1 MERINWKESAA
12 ITVTVAGALLA
23 AYLLGRY
30 LLVLFLPFLLAF
42 ALALITRPLVVFFAG
57 RGCPERLAAGLV
69 TLLALLGLGILGY
82 FLCSRLLLEV
92 RELILFLAEDSADPT
107 GKLASFFGFFK
118 NIGDRLPFIAR
129 LREAN
134 FLKLFI
140 DDPEGFVSEQLKN
153 GLARLSERV
162 SAVVVGLVTA
172 LPSVVLFLLVTLI
185 ACFYFAVEYKSIG
198 RAMSA
203 LVSNGLRARL
213 PDRFRQSDWR
223 DGAGR
228 AIRRYIRAYFLLF
241 LLTAGEL
248 LIGFLILS
256 VDYAVLFAILTAL
269 LDILPVLGVG
279 TVLIPYAVVA
289 FVTGDVFLG
298 VGLLILYGVMTVVR
312 QIVEPHLV
320 GKSLG
325 LHPVVMLIA
334 FYAGWKLFGVAGVFA
349 GPILAMLI
357 KAALAPIGQEEN
369 KKTHSWGHLP

>member
-1 MERINWKESAA
+1 MNELER
-12 ITVTVAGALLA
+12 VARETGKILGVDFGDTRTGLA
-23 AYLLGRY
+23 VCDPARI
-30 LLVLFLPFLLAF
+30 
-42 ALALITRPLVVFFAG
+42 LALGIGYVSPG
-57 RGCPERLAAGLV
+57 GIERTAD
-69 TLLALLGLGILGY
+69 
-82 FLCSRLLLEV
+82 EV
-92 RELILFLAEDSADPT
+92 A
-107 GKLASFFGFFK
+107 K
-118 NIGDRLPFIAR
+118 IAR
-129 LREAN
+129 
-134 FLKLFI
+134 
-140 DDPEGFVSEQLKN
+140 EQ
-153 GLARLSERV
+153 GV

-185 ACFYFAVEYKSIG
+185 ACFYFAVDYKSIG

-203 LVSNGLRARL
+203 LMPNGLRARL

-369 KKTHSWGHLP
+369 KKTHS